1 MRLSVH
7 DLLLAVRRHRLLFLS
22 CVLVTLA
29 LGAYVAYSS
38 PRSYTAQTQLFVSS
52 AVGTSTDT
60 LLQNSSLAQ
69 QRVPS
74 YAELVSSPLVAQE
87 VIKRLGLRASTEAVA
102 DKIQASSPLDVA
114 VIDVTVHDDT
124 ALGAYRL
131 ATAVGDAFGGV
142 VGQIEAAPNG
152 RSPIRITVV
161 RPPVL
166 PQEPTGRRPSLLLAI
181 ALFVGLMLGAVAAL
195 VRARTDDPVYDAE
208 ELRSTLDLRPLATIV
223 LSSHRWWS
231 RRAGDAWPSAT
242 AAEGFRVLRT
252 NLQAIVAAENLRSVL
267 VTGALPGDGSS
278 AVARDLA
285 MAVGAAHMRVL
296 LVEANLRD
304 GGAGEQWGIDER
316 AGLSQVLDGTVDVA
330 DVIQPWHNATIDV
343 LPAGP
348 PAANP
353 SELLASQAMRDLI
366 SDLGDA
372 YDLVLFDAPGVLA
385 VTDAAV
391 LATRTGGTILTVW
404 LGRTTRG
411 AVRRSVQTLTDL
423 DVRLLGSAV
432 LSGRSRRA
440 QRWRRLQI
448 DQVPPSGPP
457 RTPDSRRPATPAR
470 VPEQAGTIYHAGP
483 RRNGEGQ
490 RPSRPTPVGETAKKS
505 SAGPASDPPS
515 IGPTPIILPVV
526 STADVVPA
534 SSTRPARRGPVGRSA
549 STSVPPQRK
558 INGWERQHPAR
569 GTASVDEVPSDGQ
582 HISRAPKPDGEV

>member
-1 MRLSVH
+1 
-7 DLLLAVRRHRLLFLS
+7 LFLS

-29 LGAYVAYSS
+29 LGVYPAYSS

-52 AVGTSTDT
+52 AVGTPTDT

-74 YAELVSSPLVAQE
+74 YAELVSSPLVAEE
-87 VIKRLGLRASTEAVA
+87 VIKRLRLRASPEAVA
-102 DKIQASSPLDVA
+102 YKIQASSPLDVA
-114 VIDVTVHDDT
+114 VIDVTVHDNT

-131 ATAVGDAFGGV
+131 ATAVGDVFGGV
-142 VGQIEAAPNG
+142 VGRIEASPDG

-166 PQEPTGRRPSLLLAI
+166 PQGPTGQRPLLELAI
-181 ALFVGLMLGAVAAL
+181 ALFLGLILGAIAAL
-195 VRARTDDPVYDAE
+195 VRARTDDRVYDAE

-223 LSSHRWWS
+223 LSSYGRRS
-231 RRAGDAWPSAT
+231 RKAANAWPSAA

-252 NLQAIVAAENLRSVL
+252 NVQALVAAEKLRSVL

-316 AGLSQVLDGTVDVA
+316 AGLSQVLGGTVDVE

-366 SDLGDA
+366 GKLGDA

-411 AVRRSVQTLTDL
+411 AVRRSVQALTDL
-423 DVRLLGSAV
+423 DARVLGAAV

-440 QRWRRLQI
+440 DRWRRLQI
-448 DQVPPSGPP
+448 DQVPPSTTP
-457 RTPDSRRPATPAR
+457 RTPDR
-470 VPEQAGTIYHAGP
+470 
-483 RRNGEGQ
+483 
-490 RPSRPTPVGETAKKS
+490 SRPTGSAPAGTVYEADPRRKDTGELRIRLTPAGKPVEKS
-505 SAGPASDPPS
+505 PVAPASDPPS
-515 IGPTPIILPVV
+515 MDPAPMILAAVPAGPGPDPARRAPVGPTPATPQG
-526 STADVVPA
+526 P
-534 SSTRPARRGPVGRSA
+534 RRDAGR
-549 STSVPPQRK
+549 Q
-558 INGWERQHPAR
+558 INGQAPHHPAR
-569 GTASVDEVPSDGQ
+569 GIASVDEAPSDEQRPPQTPG
-582 HISRAPKPDGEV
+582 PDGEV

>member
-1 MRLSVH
+1 VRLSVH

-74 YAELVSSPLVAQE
+74 YAELVNSPLVAQE
-87 VIKRLGLRASTEAVA
+87 VIKRLGLRASPEAVA
-102 DKIQASSPLDVA
+102 NKIQASSPLDLA
-114 VIDVTVHDDT
+114 VIDVTVRDDT
-124 ALGAYRL
+124 ALGAYRV
-131 ATAVGDAFGGV
+131 AAAVGDAFGGV
-142 VGQIEAAPNG
+142 VSRIEASPG
-152 RSPIRITVV
+152 GQSPIRITVV

-166 PQEPTGRRPSLLLAI
+166 PQAPTGRRPLLTLAI
-181 ALFVGLMLGAVAAL
+181 ALVVGLILGAAAAL
-195 VRARTDDPVYDAE
+195 VRARTDDRVYDAE
-208 ELRSTLDLRPLATIV
+208 ELRSALDLRPLATIA
-223 LSSHRWWS
+223 LSSHRWRS
-231 RRAGDAWPSAT
+231 RNAGKGWPSAT

-252 NLQAIVAAENLRSVL
+252 NMQALVAAEKLRSVL

-278 AVARDLA
+278 ALARDLA

-316 AGLSQVLDGTVDVA
+316 AGLSQVLDSTIDVA

-366 SDLGDA
+366 SNLGNE
-372 YDLVLFDAPGVLA
+372 YDLVIFDAPGILM

-391 LATRTGGTILTVW
+391 LATRIGGTILTVW

-411 AVRRSVQTLTDL
+411 AVRRSVQALTDL
-423 DVRLLGSAV
+423 DARLLGAAV
-432 LSGRSRRA
+432 LAGRSRRA
-440 QRWRRLQI
+440 KRWRRLQI
-448 DQVPPSGPP
+448 DQVPPSAPP
-457 RTPDSRRPATPAR
+457 RRPDSRGPTMPAQA
-470 VPEQAGTIYHAGP
+470 QAGTIYEAGP
-483 RRNGEGQ
+483 RQNDDRERRA
-490 RPSRPTPVGETAKKS
+490 RPRPVDETAEPS
-505 SAGPASDPPS
+505 TVRPASDPPS
-515 IGPTPIILPVV
+515 IGSTPIILPTM
-526 STADVVPA
+526 SAA
-534 SSTRPARRGPVGRSA
+534 SGMRSARRAPIGRSP
-549 STSVPPQRK
+549 STPVPPQRQ
-558 INGWERQHPAR
+558 INGQAWQHPAR
-569 GTASVDEVPSDGQ
+569 GIAPVDEVPSDGQ
-582 HISRAPKPDGEV
+582 QTRPEPGPDGEV